1 MARRR
6 QQFNGALSTP
16 DDGAGATTISSS
28 SSSGG
33 GKTGGAAAGGGAGG
47 GKGRPPHML
56 PPTAP
61 PLTSQPTKST
71 SDSTANPN
79 SSSLEPALQTLHLHG
94 NVKSSVESV
103 ITDDPLRGVPTG
115 QQRGQQGGQGRGK
128 GKGSVSTK
136 AGPVAGGHGA
146 GTPGQ
151 AQNPT
156 PVAQVLIPKPGVQRD
171 VYDPSSPSSTPV
183 PLLPNPGEATHD
195 DPQAE
200 QEVEGEVEEEDD
212 ENTCFICAEPIKYWA
227 TGVCGHS
234 TCQ

>member
-16 DDGAGATTISSS
+16 DNEAGAATISSS

-33 GKTGGAAAGGGAGG
+33 GKAGGTTAAGGGAGGG

-94 NVKSSVESV
+94 NVKSSVESI
-103 ITDDPLRGVPTG
+103 ITDNPLHGVTTG
-115 QQRGQQGGQGRGK
+115 QQRGQGGQGRGK
-128 GKGSVSTK
+128 GKGSGSIK
-136 AGPVAGGHGA
+136 GGPGSGA
-146 GTPGQ
+146 GTTPGQ
-151 AQNPT
+151 EQNPT

-171 VYDPSSPSSTPV
+171 VYDPSSPSSTP
-183 PLLPNPGEATHD
+183 LPVIPHPDEA
-195 DPQAE
+195 PQDAEEE
-200 QEVEGEVEEEDD
+200 QEEDDD